1 MPRPPSRTRLALAD
15 PRQPSAWAKAAL
27 AALLLA
33 AGCAAL
39 GWQQWQATRRHA
51 LGSLQASA
59 DVYAQDLRAQ
69 LHTQVAQLRR
79 IGSELTPG
87 ADAAA
92 TLRRAL
98 RLWPGNSNLVLLDRD
113 ARVLAAAR
121 DLPRYPTLDSALA
134 PATRDAWSGC
144 PGDAARC
151 ALPPVPDPA
160 QPGAWLSGA
169 MLRLDGGR
177 WLAVM
182 HPQLLSPA
190 LRVLLAGY
198 PSASLTV
205 VRDVDGLPQLAYPVG
220 LTPYGQ
226 PQRLDLPLRSLLESG
241 SGRFQGPFGDSS
253 QRSMG
258 AWVRVAGLPY
268 VVIAAIPQRALLA
281 RWTQRMLPYAALL
294 LGLAAIGAWLL
305 AAGLRHLRHL
315 QRRNAQALRT
325 LGRLS
330 RLQAFRARTQE
341 LIAVADTESDLLR
354 AICEAAVELCEV
366 RLAWVGRADA
376 AQRAQVVASAGA
388 TEYLRVIPGALDGAG
403 DAAGP
408 FGAAWHSA
416 RAQFHED
423 LARPGRPW
431 SAHAA
436 MHAMHACA
444 ALPIRRHGRLDA
456 VLSMHWSEALQFD
469 PEFSAV
475 LGDMGEDIGR
485 GLERLDLVAAQQD
498 ALRAHERQG
507 ELMRT
512 VFSQIDVLIASRSE
526 SELLETACT
535 RLLEGGLFAAAW
547 IGQPDDA
554 GNVCI
559 VAAAGHARE
568 TLDGQV
574 LQVQRDG
581 RDALSRTWREGLRAI
596 ETDPGSALIRPWQ
609 AYALA
614 GCAQE
619 AVTLPLR
626 RSGRVWA
633 MLVLVANDSADLDA
647 IVQDTLLRTAEL
659 IGQALTEIDLKQLLQ
674 ARESEQAHLARHDA
688 LTGLAN
694 RLALEQHLPHAMARA
709 RRGGH
714 QLAIGVL
721 DLDDFKPV
729 NDTYGHAAGDR
740 LLQQLA
746 SRLQAQLRESDL
758 LARLGGDEFVLVLD
772 ELDATHPRQ
781 VLASVLGRLHR
792 AVEQP
797 FELAAQVQ
805 VEIGMSMGLALYPE
819 HGEEPDSLLRQAD
832 GALYAAKSA
841 KARRQRWWLLSG
853 EQLDDAQED
862 ELDPYGEAAAELLE
876 KVRDELLPV
885 DAEFLDAYWRQL
897 APDSPTARIAAMLT
911 EPELQELKRKQSRQ
925 LRLLLR
931 PDLQRHEQEEQALR
945 VGRVHA
951 MVGVDGA
958 ASMAALSQYAA
969 ALQRATQRLP
979 LRLDARVRLQTLL
992 QQRVALDLQATQRGA
1007 LEVQHQRQAHLAA
1020 MEMRLDAWEQ
1030 SGQLPRH
1037 VVAHLGELAGIC
1049 GVACGRPDADNRYVL
1064 EFGSGEAQAY
1074 LQALRD
1080 AGLDPDFRRT
1090 GHEAPGATQRAWSSG
1105 TIATDANEG
1114 AVEGFGDIAR
1124 RFGVRSVAAIPLL
1137 DRHGHVHQVITLLGR
1152 HPGQFEAPAMR
1163 MWLESAQHH
1172 LGPAFQRAL
1181 GGPAQQQPIAAT
1193 QRSRLHELLYS
1204 GGLRLHVQPLVN
1216 LVTGQPDE
1224 VEVLARLQD
1233 GDTVLHPGGFL
1244 EAFGNHELRILFR
1257 KGLELTLQWLRQWD
1271 EQGLQLGAS
1280 LNLPPSVLMDPE
1292 CPQWIA
1298 QALEQGRVEAG
1309 RLRLELLET
1318 HEDQFDSQRRDEAIA
1333 SLSRLGVRLIMDDLG
1348 SGYSSLRRMRSLPFH
1363 TVKIDQHIVQQAQ
1376 EEPAKTIAF
1385 VGALVRMAQGLNMQ
1399 VTMEGLET
1407 PDLVEMALALGVE
1420 RGQGY
1425 ALARPMPAEQF
1436 ASWLQGWH
1444 WDLDAASPD
1453 TALGRQALL
1462 YSRDIA
1468 PLDWQ
1473 RIIVSHQEYRDTLMR
1488 SLRGEGAPL
1497 QWRVVCR
1504 DDSCLLGRWMR
1515 RHADTIWPST
1525 RSVFERAQ
1533 RLHAEFHRQAGE
1545 LLREA
1550 EQAQAAERVL
1560 ADLGAG
1566 ALDRVSDRLV
1576 RALHQLSWSMGAAG
1590 GHDETLGVAEP
1601 AAGQPARVR
1610 A

>member
-1 MPRPPSRTRLALAD
+1 MPHPPAQTRSLSLSGP
-15 PRQPSAWAKAAL
+15 PRSLRAVAAL
-27 AALLLA
+27 AALLV
-33 AGCAAL
+33 CAAFCASVA
-39 GWQQWQATRRHA
+39 WESWRTTREHA
-51 LGSLQASA
+51 LNTLQASA
-59 DVYAQDLRAQ
+59 DVYAQDLREH
-69 LHTQVAQLRR
+69 LDTRISHLRQ
-79 IGSELTPG
+79 I
-87 ADAAA
+87 AA
-92 TLRRAL
+92 TLPAKGDATPALRQAL
-98 RLWPGNSNLVLLDRD
+98 RLWPGNTNLLVLGTEGQ
-113 ARVLAAAR
+113 VLASARQPADYPGMDPRLSRGTREAWLACAA
-121 DLPRYPTLDSALA
+121 
-134 PATRDAWSGC
+134 DAE
-144 PGDAARC
+144 RC
-151 ALPPVPDPA
+151 ALPPVPDP
-160 QPGAWLSGA
+160 QRVGSWLSA
-169 MLRLDGGR
+169 EMLRMAGR
-177 WLAVM
+177 GWLVVV
-182 HPQLLSPA
+182 HPHLLSPA
-190 LRVLLAGY
+190 LQALLAAY
-198 PSASLTV
+198 PQAGLTV
-205 VRDVDGLPQLAYPVG
+205 VRDVDGLPQVGYPVS

-226 PQRLDLPLRSLLESG
+226 AQRLNLPLRSLLGSG
-241 SGRFQGPFGDSS
+241 SGSYQGALGDRD
-253 QRSMG
+253 QRSLG
-258 AWVRVAGLPY
+258 AWVRVDGLPY
-268 VVIAAIPQRALLA
+268 VVIAAVPRSVLLTRWA
-281 RWTQRMLPYAALL
+281 RGLLPYAALL
-294 LGLAAIGAWLL
+294 LGLALIAGWLFL
-305 AAGLRHLRHL
+305 LEMRRLLTL
-315 QRRNAQALRT
+315 QKRNAQAMYILE
-325 LGRLS
+325 RLS
-330 RLQAFRARTQE
+330 TLQAFRARTHE
-341 LIAVADTESDLLR
+341 LIAGAGAEPELLR
-354 AICEAAVELCEV
+354 DICEAAVDLCGL
-366 RLAWVGRADA
+366 RLAWIGRIDA
-376 AQRAQVVASAGA
+376 QGQLQIVAAAGA
-388 TEYLRVIPGALDGAG
+388 TSYLDGLPIALRAHDEPVEPFA
-403 DAAGP
+403 DAWRGGLAQLHDDLSGP
-408 FGAAWHSA
+408 GSTWSGRAA
-416 RAQFHED
+416 
-423 LARPGRPW
+423 
-431 SAHAA
+431 AHAV
-436 MHAMHACA
+436 HAAA

-456 VLSMHWSEALQFD
+456 VLSLYWGEVLEFD
-469 PEFSAV
+469 PEYANV
-475 LGDMGEDIGR
+475 LRDMGEDIGR
-485 GLERLDLVAAQQD
+485 GLERLDLIAAQQE

-547 IGQPDDA
+547 IGQPDET
-554 GNVCI
+554 GRLHV

-568 TLDGQV
+568 TLDGLELRVSQ
-574 LQVQRDG
+574 DG
-581 RDALSRTWREGLRAI
+581 ADALSRTWFEGRRSV
-596 ETDPGSALIRPWQ
+596 ETDSASPLIQPWQ

-614 GCAQE
+614 DCTQE

-626 RSGRVWA
+626 RSGRLWA
-633 MLVLVANDSADLDA
+633 MLVLVANDSSDLDA

-659 IGQALTEIDLKQLLQ
+659 ISQALTEIDLKQLLQ

-746 SRLQAQLRESDL
+746 TRLQAQLRESDL

-772 ELDATHPRQ
+772 ELDAAHPRQ
-781 VLASVLGRLHR
+781 VLSNVLGRLHR
-792 AVEQP
+792 AVEQA
-797 FELAAQVQ
+797 FELAPGVHAEV
-805 VEIGMSMGLALYPE
+805 GMSMGLALYPE

-832 GALYAAKSA
+832 GALYAAKAA

-853 EQLDDAQED
+853 EQVDDAQEV

-876 KVRDELLPV
+876 KVQSELAQV
-885 DAEFLDAYWRQL
+885 DDEFLEEFWRQM
-897 APDSPTARIAAMLT
+897 APESANARIVAMLT
-911 EPELQELKRKQSRQ
+911 EQELIGLKAHQTRH
-925 LRLLLR
+925 LRGLLR
-931 PDLQRHEQEEQALR
+931 PNLRREEQESAALR
-945 VGRVHA
+945 LGRVHA
-951 MVGVDGA
+951 MIGVDGA
-958 ASMAALSQYAA
+958 AAMAALSQYGA

-992 QQRVALDLQATQRGA
+992 QQRMALDLHAMQRGA
-1007 LEVQHQRQAHLAA
+1007 LEVQHQRQAHLAVL
-1020 MEMRLDAWEQ
+1020 ETQLDAWEQ
-1030 SGQLPRH
+1030 SGQLPRR
-1037 VVAHLGELAGIC
+1037 VVAHLGALPGIC

-1064 EFGSGEAQAY
+1064 EFGFGEAQAY

-1080 AGLDPDFRRT
+1080 AGLDLDFRR
-1090 GHEAPGATQRAWSSG
+1090 GALERAGATQRAWTSG
-1105 TIATDANEG
+1105 AISTDANEL
-1114 AVEGFGDIAR
+1114 AVREFADIAR
-1124 RFGVRSVAAIPLL
+1124 PFGVRSVAAIPLL

-1181 GGPAQQQPIAAT
+1181 GGPAQQPIAAT
-1193 QRSRLHELLYS
+1193 RRSRLHDLLYG

-1233 GDTVLHPGGFL
+1233 GDNVLMPGAFL

-1257 KGLELTLQWLRQWD
+1257 KGLELTLHWLRTWD
-1271 EQGLQLGAS
+1271 AQGLHLGAS

-1298 QALEQGRVEAG
+1298 QALEHSRVDAA
-1309 RLRLELLET
+1309 RLHLELLES
-1318 HEDQFDSQRRDEAIA
+1318 HEDQFDSERRDQAIA
-1333 SLSRLGVRLIMDDLG
+1333 SLSGLGVRLIMDDLG

-1376 EEPAKTIAF
+1376 DEPVKTIAF

-1425 ALARPMPAEQF
+1425 ALARPMPAEHF
-1436 ASWLQGWH
+1436 ATWARKWH
-1444 WDLDAASPD
+1444 WELDAGSPD

-1473 RIIVSHQEYRDTLMR
+1473 RIIISHQQYRDALVR
-1488 SLRGEGAPL
+1488 GLSGEGTPL

-1504 DDSCLLGRWMR
+1504 DDACLLGRWMR
-1515 RHADTIWPST
+1515 RHADTMWPST
-1525 RSVFERAQ
+1525 RPVFLRAQ
-1533 RLHAEFHRQAGE
+1533 QLHTEFHRQAGE

-1550 EQAQAAERVL
+1550 EESRRPDRALAEL
-1560 ADLGAG
+1560 AAG
-1566 ALDRVSDRLV
+1566 ALDRSSDRLV
-1576 RALHQLSWSMGAAG
+1576 RALHQLSWSIGAAG
-1590 GHDETLGVAEP
+1590 EGDEVSEP
-1601 AAGQPARVR
+1601 SGQAPKARLQ

>member
-341 LIAVADTESDLLR
+341 LIAVTDTESDLLR

-485 GLERLDLVAAQQD
+485 GLERLDLIAAQQE

-554 GNVCI
+554 GYVHL

-568 TLDGQV
+568 TLDGLEMRVSQH
-574 LQVQRDG
+574 G
-581 RDALSRTWREGLRAI
+581 ADALSRTWFEGRRAV
-596 ETDPGSALIRPWQ
+596 ETDVGSVLIQPWQ

-614 GCAQE
+614 DCVQE

-626 RSGRVWA
+626 RSGRLWA
-633 MLVLVANDSADLDA
+633 MLVLVANDSTDLDA

-659 IGQALTEIDLKQLLQ
+659 ISQALTEIDLKQLLQ

-746 SRLQAQLRESDL
+746 TRLQAQLRESDL

-772 ELDATHPRQ
+772 ELDAAHPRQ
-781 VLASVLGRLHR
+781 VLSTVLGRLHR
-792 AVEQP
+792 AVEEP
-797 FELAAQVQ
+797 FELSPGVQ
-805 VEIGMSMGLALYPE
+805 AEVGMSMGLALYPE
-819 HGEEPDSLLRQAD
+819 HGDEPDSLLRQAD
-832 GALYAAKSA
+832 GALYAAKAA
-841 KARRQRWWLLSG
+841 KARRERWWLLSG
-853 EQLDDAQED
+853 EQVDDAQEV
-862 ELDPYGEAAAELLE
+862 ELEPYGEAAAELLE
-876 KVRDELLPV
+876 KVQSELAQV
-885 DAEFLDAYWRQL
+885 DDEFLEAFWRQMG
-897 APDSPTARIAAMLT
+897 PDSANARIVAMLT
-911 EPELQELKRKQSRQ
+911 EQEVLGLKAHQTRH
-925 LRLLLR
+925 LRGLLR
-931 PDLQRHEQEEQALR
+931 PGLQREEQELAALR
-945 VGRVHA
+945 LGRVHA
-951 MVGVDGA
+951 MIGVDSA
-958 ASMAALSQYAA
+958 AAMAALSQYGA
-969 ALQRATQRLP
+969 ALQRVSQRLP

-992 QQRVALDLQATQRGA
+992 QQRLALDLHAMQRGA
-1007 LEVQHQRQAHLAA
+1007 VEVLHQRQAHLAA
-1020 MEMRLDAWEQ
+1020 LENQLDAWEQ
-1030 SGQLPRH
+1030 SGQLARH

-1064 EFGSGEAQAY
+1064 EFGSGEAQGY

-1080 AGLDPDFRRT
+1080 AGLDLDFRR
-1090 GHEAPGATQRAWSSG
+1090 GALDGAGATQRAWTSG
-1105 TIATDANEG
+1105 SIATDPNEL
-1114 AVEGFGDIAR
+1114 AVEAFAPIAR
-1124 RFGVRSVAAIPLL
+1124 QFGVRSVAAIPLL

-1163 MWLESAQHH
+1163 MWLDSAQHH

-1181 GGPAQQQPIAAT
+1181 GGPAQQPIAAT
-1193 QRSRLHELLYS
+1193 RRSRLHDLLYG

-1233 GDTVLHPGGFL
+1233 GDSVLMPGAFL

-1257 KGLELTLQWLRQWD
+1257 KGLELTLHWLRTWD
-1271 EQGLQLGAS
+1271 AQGLQVGAS

-1298 QALEQGRVEAG
+1298 QALEHSRVDAA
-1309 RLRLELLET
+1309 RLHLELLES
-1318 HEDQFDSQRRDEAIA
+1318 HEDQFDSERRDEAIA

-1376 EEPAKTIAF
+1376 GEPVKTIAF

-1425 ALARPMPAEQF
+1425 ALARPMPAEHF
-1436 ASWLQGWH
+1436 ANWVRKWH
-1444 WDLDAASPD
+1444 WDLDAGSPD

-1473 RIIVSHQEYRDTLMR
+1473 RIIVSHQHYRDALMR
-1488 SLRGEGAPL
+1488 SLDGQGTPL

-1504 DDSCLLGRWMR
+1504 DDACLLGRWMR

-1525 RSVFERAQ
+1525 RPVFLRAQ
-1533 RLHAEFHRQAGE
+1533 QLHTEFHRQAGE
-1545 LLREA
+1545 LLRKA
-1550 EQAQAAERVL
+1550 EESHRPDRAMSEL
-1560 ADLGAG
+1560 AAG
-1566 ALDRVSDRLV
+1566 ALDRTSDRLV
-1576 RALHQLSWSMGAAG
+1576 RALHQLSWSIGAASEQ
-1590 GHDETLGVAEP
+1590 DETPDAAEQ
-1601 AAGQPARVR
+1601 AAKARLQ

>member
-1 MPRPPSRTRLALAD
+1 MPNPSVLTRSPSLSRPPRPLRGV
-15 PRQPSAWAKAAL
+15 AAL
-27 AALLLA
+27 AAVLVCGA
-33 AGCAAL
+33 CCAGVA
-39 GWQQWQATRRHA
+39 WESWRATRERA
-51 LGSLQASA
+51 LDTLQAGA
-59 DVYAQDLRAQ
+59 DVYAQDLREH
-69 LHTQVAQLRR
+69 LDTRISHLRQ
-79 IGSELTPG
+79 I
-87 ADAAA
+87 AA
-92 TLRRAL
+92 TLPAKGDASASLRQAL
-98 RLWPGNSNLVLLDRD
+98 QLWPDNTNLLLLGADGRVEASARQPADYPGLD
-113 ARVLAAAR
+113 AR
-121 DLPRYPTLDSALA
+121 LPPE
-134 PATRDAWSGC
+134 TREAWLGC
-144 PGDAARC
+144 AGGAERC

-160 QPGAWLSGA
+160 RAGSWLSA
-169 MLRLDGGR
+169 EMLRIAAGR
-177 WLAVM
+177 WLVVE
-182 HPQLLSPA
+182 HPHLLSPA
-190 LRVLLAGY
+190 LQALLASY
-198 PSASLTV
+198 PRAGLTV
-205 VRDVDGLPQLAYPVG
+205 VRDVDGLPQVGYPIS

-226 PQRLDLPLRSLLESG
+226 AQRLDLPLRSLLGSG
-241 SGRFQGPFGDSS
+241 SGSYQGALGDRD
-253 QRSMG
+253 QRSLG
-258 AWVRVAGLPY
+258 AWVRVNGLPY
-268 VVIAAIPQRALLA
+268 VVIAAVPRAALLGRWA
-281 RWTQRMLPYAALL
+281 RDLLPYAALL
-294 LGLAAIGAWLL
+294 LGLALI
-305 AAGLRHLRHL
+305 AGWTFLREMRRLRML
-315 QRRNAQALRT
+315 QNGNAQAMST

-330 RLQAFRARTQE
+330 TLQGFRARTHE
-341 LIAVADTESDLLR
+341 LIAAAGAEPELLR
-354 AICEAAVELCEV
+354 DICAAAVELCGL
-366 RLAWVGRADA
+366 RLAWIGRIDA
-376 AQRAQVVASAGA
+376 QGQLQVVAAAGA
-388 TEYLRVIPGALDGAG
+388 TTYLEGLPVALRAHDEPAEPFG
-403 DAAGP
+403 DA
-408 FGAAWHSA
+408 WHGGL
-416 RAQFHED
+416 AQLHED
-423 LARPGRPW
+423 LSGPGSTW
-431 SAHAA
+431 SGRAA
-436 MHAMHACA
+436 AHAMHAAA

-456 VLSMHWSEALQFD
+456 VLSLYWGDAQEFD
-469 PEFSAV
+469 PEYANV
-475 LGDMGEDIGR
+475 LRDMGEDIGR
-485 GLERLDLVAAQQD
+485 GLERLDLIAAQQE

-554 GNVCI
+554 GYVHL

-568 TLDGQV
+568 TLDGLEMRVSQH
-574 LQVQRDG
+574 G
-581 RDALSRTWREGLRAI
+581 ADALSRTWFEGRRAV
-596 ETDPGSALIRPWQ
+596 ETDVGSVLIQPWQ

-614 GCAQE
+614 DCVQE

-626 RSGRVWA
+626 RSGRLWA
-633 MLVLVANDSADLDA
+633 MLVLVANDSTDLDA

-659 IGQALTEIDLKQLLQ
+659 ISQALTEIDLKQLLQ

-746 SRLQAQLRESDL
+746 TRLQAQLRESDL

-772 ELDATHPRQ
+772 ELDAAHPRQ
-781 VLASVLGRLHR
+781 VLSTVLGRLHR
-792 AVEQP
+792 AVEEP
-797 FELAAQVQ
+797 FELSPGVQ
-805 VEIGMSMGLALYPE
+805 AEVGMSMGLALYPE
-819 HGEEPDSLLRQAD
+819 HGDEPDSLLRQAD
-832 GALYAAKSA
+832 GALYAAKAA
-841 KARRQRWWLLSG
+841 KARRERWWLLSG
-853 EQLDDAQED
+853 EQVDDAQEV
-862 ELDPYGEAAAELLE
+862 ELEPYGEAAAELLE
-876 KVRDELLPV
+876 KVQSELAQV
-885 DAEFLDAYWRQL
+885 DDEFLEAFWRQMG
-897 APDSPTARIAAMLT
+897 PDSANARIVAMLT
-911 EPELQELKRKQSRQ
+911 EQEVLGLKAHQTRH
-925 LRLLLR
+925 LRGLLR
-931 PDLQRHEQEEQALR
+931 PGLQREEQELAALR
-945 VGRVHA
+945 LGRVHA
-951 MVGVDGA
+951 MIGVDSA
-958 ASMAALSQYAA
+958 AAMAALSQYGA
-969 ALQRATQRLP
+969 ALQRVSQRLP

-992 QQRVALDLQATQRGA
+992 QQRLALDLHAMQRGA
-1007 LEVQHQRQAHLAA
+1007 VEVLHQRQAHLAA
-1020 MEMRLDAWEQ
+1020 LENQLDAWEQ
-1030 SGQLPRH
+1030 SGQLARH

-1064 EFGSGEAQAY
+1064 EFGSGEAQGY

-1080 AGLDPDFRRT
+1080 AGLDLDFRR
-1090 GHEAPGATQRAWSSG
+1090 GALDGAGATQRAWTSG
-1105 TIATDANEG
+1105 SIATDPNEL
-1114 AVEGFGDIAR
+1114 AVEAFAPIAR
-1124 RFGVRSVAAIPLL
+1124 QFGVRSVAAIPLL

-1163 MWLESAQHH
+1163 MWLDSAQHH

-1181 GGPAQQQPIAAT
+1181 GGPAQQPIAAT
-1193 QRSRLHELLYS
+1193 RRSRLHDLLYG

-1233 GDTVLHPGGFL
+1233 GDSVLMPGGFL

-1257 KGLELTLQWLRQWD
+1257 KGLELTLHWLRTWD
-1271 EQGLQLGAS
+1271 AQGLQVGAS

-1298 QALEQGRVEAG
+1298 QALEHSRVDAA
-1309 RLRLELLET
+1309 RLHLELLES
-1318 HEDQFDSQRRDEAIA
+1318 HEDQFDSERRDEAIA

-1376 EEPAKTIAF
+1376 GEPVKTIAF

-1425 ALARPMPAEQF
+1425 ALARPMPAEHF
-1436 ASWLQGWH
+1436 ANWVRKWH
-1444 WDLDAASPD
+1444 WDLDAGSPD

-1473 RIIVSHQEYRDTLMR
+1473 RIIVSHQHYRDALMR
-1488 SLRGEGAPL
+1488 SLDGQGTPL

-1504 DDSCLLGRWMR
+1504 DDACLLGRWMR

-1525 RSVFERAQ
+1525 RPVFLRAQ
-1533 RLHAEFHRQAGE
+1533 QLHTEFHRQAGE
-1545 LLREA
+1545 LLRKA
-1550 EQAQAAERVL
+1550 EESHRPDRAMSEL
-1560 ADLGAG
+1560 AAG
-1566 ALDRVSDRLV
+1566 ALDRTSDRLV
-1576 RALHQLSWSMGAAG
+1576 RALHQLSWSIGAASEQ
-1590 GHDETLGVAEP
+1590 DETPDAAEQ
-1601 AAGQPARVR
+1601 AAKARLQ

>member
-1 MPRPPSRTRLALAD
+1 MQSPPPTQHVPPPRDDTSRVMARLAAGGL
-15 PRQPSAWAKAAL
+15 
-27 AALLLA
+27 ALLLA
-33 AGCAAL
+33 MGAGIAWSHWQDARQRAQLVLRSYAGIYAQAYATRAGERERRLRDIAAL
-39 GWQQWQATRRHA
+39 LQTTPQPLGKALAHA
-51 LGSLQASA
+51 LQGWPQVRNLELLGADGAVLARSGAASRDPAQDGSLDAVQKLALIGCSASSSTCTTPPVPGPAGSRLTA
-59 DVYAQDLRAQ
+59 DLLRLSPPIGSAAWLAAVRVQRDSALLPDLRAAYPDASLQ
-69 LHTQVAQLRR
+69 LVRSD
-79 IGSELTPG
+79 G
-87 ADAAA
+87 
-92 TLRRAL
+92 
-98 RLWPGNSNLVLLDRD
+98 
-113 ARVLAAAR
+113 RVQYA
-121 DLPRYPTLDSALA
+121 YA
-134 PATRDAWSGC
+134 PAAQG
-144 PGDAARC
+144 ARAMLDGRISATV
-151 ALPPVPDPA
+151 ALPSMP
-160 QPGAWLSGA
+160 
-169 MLRLDGGR
+169 
-177 WLAVM
+177 
-182 HPQLLSPA
+182 
-190 LRVLLAGY
+190 
-198 PSASLTV
+198 LTV
-205 VRDVDGLPQLAYPVG
+205 VVSLPRSVL
-220 LTPYGQ
+220 
-226 PQRLDLPLRSLLESG
+226 LRQWLREL
-241 SGRFQGPFGDSS
+241 
-253 QRSMG
+253 
-258 AWVRVAGLPY
+258 
-268 VVIAAIPQRALLA
+268 
-281 RWTQRMLPYAALL
+281 LPYAALL
-294 LGLAAIGAWLL
+294 AVLSALGAALMGLGAHRLRGAERQRREAMQRLERASAFLAFRAKTNELVAGAGDEHELLQAVCEAAIG
-305 AAGLRHLRHL
+305 
-315 QRRNAQALRT
+315 
-325 LGRLS
+325 
-330 RLQAFRARTQE
+330 
-341 LIAVADTESDLLR
+341 ISDL
-354 AICEAAVELCEV
+354 
-366 RLAWVGRADA
+366 RLAWVGRPDA
-376 AQRAQVVASAGA
+376 NGHCTVLASAGA
-388 TEYLRVIPGALDGAG
+388 IGYLNGVDISVDAVHPGSG
-403 DAAGP
+403 GP
-408 FGAAWHSA
+408 FGRAWRSGA
-416 RAQFHED
+416 AQFN
-423 LARPGRPW
+423 PGFAAGALPW
-431 SAHAA
+431 AERAERHGLRAS
-436 MHAMHACA
+436 A
-444 ALPIRRHGRLDA
+444 ALPIRRRDRHDSI
-456 VLSMHWSEALQFD
+456 LSLYWDDTIDFDSGFRAIIAEAAADL
-469 PEFSAV
+469 
-475 LGDMGEDIGR
+475 GR
-485 GLERLDLVAAQQD
+485 GLERLDLVAEQQR

-512 VFSQIDVLIASRSE
+512 VFSQIDVLIASRNE
-526 SELLETACT
+526 QDLLDTACT
-535 RLLEGGLFAAAW
+535 RLLEGGLFVAAW
-547 IGQPDDA
+547 IGQPDA
-554 GNVCI
+554 SGAVR
-559 VAAAGHARE
+559 ALAAGGEALGTLAQHPVNLNEVPDSALARAWASE
-568 TLDGQV
+568 
-574 LQVQRDG
+574 
-581 RDALSRTWREGLRAI
+581 SKAI
-596 ETDPGSALIRPWQ
+596 ETDLQSPLIAPWSMF
-609 AYALA
+609 
-614 GCAQE
+614 
-619 AVTLPLR
+619 TLPDSRPEAITLPIR
-626 RSGRVWA
+626 RSERLWGL
-633 MLVLVANDSADLDA
+633 LVLVALDGADLDD
-647 IVQDTLLRTAEL
+647 IVQNTLLRTAEL

-1271 EQGLQLGAS
+1271 ERGLQLGAS

-1590 GHDETLGVAEP
+1590 GHDETPGVAEP